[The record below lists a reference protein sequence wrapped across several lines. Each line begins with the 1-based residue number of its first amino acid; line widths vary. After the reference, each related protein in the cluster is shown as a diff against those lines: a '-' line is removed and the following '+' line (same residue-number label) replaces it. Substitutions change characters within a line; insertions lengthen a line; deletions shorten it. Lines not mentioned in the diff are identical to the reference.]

1 MWVPGSAEE
10 LEQAARNGRLAEK
23 KHFEVKREVGRNKD
37 VAIDVNAMA
46 LDGGAV
52 VYGIGEDAHGR
63 PTVPAEH
70 ELRRH
75 SPLGSHIRAL
85 DDRVVVA
92 AGADAHQRSEPH
104 VIIGP
109 RGWLAGREGV
119 ELVRD
124 VATVLKQQGLDVGAR
139 APRAEI
145 AFGYN
150 DVGVG

>member
-23 KHFEVKREVGRNKD
+23 KHFEVKREGGRNKD

-63 PTVPAEH
+63 PTVPAQH

-85 DDRVVVA
+85 DDRV
-92 AGADAHQRSEPH
+92 
-104 VIIGP
+104 
-109 RGWLAGREGV
+109 
-119 ELVRD
+119 
-124 VATVLKQQGLDVGAR
+124 
-139 APRAEI
+139 
-145 AFGYN
+145 
-150 DVGVG
+150 